1 MVPLEY
7 PTDNL
12 EIPIPSQREMRMS
25 SMSFMVIDLLKSTI
39 IQIFLNRSNHNIS
52 NYQTVLHNPKHS
64 IKQKKHMQ
72 KGQKVFR

>member
-12 EIPIPSQREMRMS
+12 EIPIPSQREMLMS
-25 SMSFMVIDLLKSTI
+25 STSFMVIDLLKSTI
-39 IQIFLNRSNHNIS
+39 IQRFLNRSNHNIS

-64 IKQKKHMQ
+64 IKREKTSAKES
-72 KGQKVFR
+72 KGL